1 MFHAQVFK
9 VQFKEND
16 IITPRL
22 ALIPITAESLHAERS
37 ADGLLGAITNANVPL
52 KWPPEHWEPH
62 VFELLSKRIAD
73 DPTEVGWHRYIAL
86 RHMDKSR
93 TLIGTLGGFRR
104 AERPEECEVGYS
116 VLQNYQGKGFATEGT
131 KALIDWA
138 LARSSLKMI
147 SAQTL
152 PSLPKS
158 IRVMEKCGMKYV
170 GAGDE
175 EGTVRYQWQRPD

>member
-1 MFHAQVFK
+1 M
-9 VQFKEND
+9 QFDEND

-22 ALIPITAESLHAERS
+22 ALVAITPQSLQSEIS
-37 ADGLLGAITNANVPL
+37 ADGLLGAITNTHVPL

-62 VFELLSKRIAD
+62 VFDLLLKRIAD
-73 DPTEVGWHRYIAL
+73 DATEVGWHRYIAL
-86 RHMDKSR
+86 RHTDNSR
-93 TLIGTLGGFRR
+93 TLIGTLGGFRK

-116 VLQNYQGKGFATEGT
+116 VLENYQGKGYATEGT
-131 KALIDWA
+131 RALIDWA

-170 GAGDE
+170 GAGDK
-175 EGTVRYQWQRPD
+175 EGTLRYQWQRPD